1 MNDIDPKALEHA
13 CQCAGR
19 SVHHFD
25 RMALDLP
32 LRASIVAHA
41 RAIEQHEA
49 FRQEVSDALNSY
61 YGINSCT
68 PHRLLAP
75 FILPKT
81 DPLVDALLETFP
93 RANGAEGMAA
103 DLRAAIEA
111 RGGRIVWE
119 GE

>member
-1 MNDIDPKALEHA
+1 MTETEKKALALVNEV
-13 CQCAGR
+13 CLSRVSDLGTCY
-19 SVHHFD
+19 HHELEE
-25 RMALDLP
+25 ALC
-32 LRASIVAHA
+32 

-81 DPLVDALLETFP
+81 DPLVEVIREMALTDATPED
-93 RANGAEGMAA
+93 A
-103 DLRAAIEA
+103 DRLRAAMLA
-111 RGGRIVWE
+111 RGYEFTKINKE
-119 GE
+119 QNQ